1 MMGWL
6 ITSRINWTSNLAML
20 CTHSLPLNINPPRRA
35 SAVIVSQS
43 TRSRIFVTFFHKMRP
58 LFLDEKGNYC
68 TSQFCYLLRSLVR
81 YSNSRNLLFNSLTS
95 FASFEKKKF
104 VFKGVFFHLV
114 HSRSDLV
121 CLAVLLSGTSHHI
134 LCYRAHTN
142 MRWKG
147 TSENQVAVI
156 VRHLSIR
163 WRRKD
168 SLK

>member
-6 ITSRINWTSNLAML
+6 ITSRINWTSNLKML

-95 FASFEKKKF
+95 FASFEKKNLYLRVYFTTWCIHGVTSYALRCCCRALPTTYF
-104 VFKGVFFHLV
+104 VIEPTLICGGKGP
-114 HSRSDLV
+114 RR
-121 CLAVLLSGTSHHI
+121 T
-134 LCYRAHTN
+134 
-142 MRWKG
+142 K
-147 TSENQVAVI
+147 
-156 VRHLSIR
+156 
-163 WRRKD
+163 WR
-168 SLK
+168 